1 MLHLALLVTS
11 LCQEIRLLLAEEQE
25 GLHKELQRPNKKV
38 DNSLELQT
46 VNVTIKISRVS
57 TSLRNVQNRLY
68 FLNPYWHY
76 PMLRT
81 MY

>member
-11 LCQEIRLLLAEEQE
+11 LCQEMRLLLAEEQE

-38 DNSLELQT
+38 NNSLELQT

-57 TSLRNVQNRLY
+57 TSLRKVQNRLY
-68 FLNPYWHY
+68 FLNP
-76 PMLRT
+76 
-81 MY
+81 

>member
-38 DNSLELQT
+38 NNSLELQT

-68 FLNPYWHY
+68 FLNP
-76 PMLRT
+76 
-81 MY
+81 